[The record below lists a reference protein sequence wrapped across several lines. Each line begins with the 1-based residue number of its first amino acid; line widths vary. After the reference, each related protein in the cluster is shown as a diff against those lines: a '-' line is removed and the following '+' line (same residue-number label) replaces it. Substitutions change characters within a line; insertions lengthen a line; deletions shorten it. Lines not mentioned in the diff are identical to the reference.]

1 MRTKIGVLIV
11 GVVFL
16 FAMVLAGCGDQDKSN
31 QAPIAP
37 QAEVTVPEAEVTVPE
52 AEVTAPEDEA
62 APPEVEETDP
72 EVQAEKMAPKTDTE
86 SQEASAPEKE

>member
-11 GVVFL
+11 GFVFL

-31 QAPIAP
+31 QAPI
-37 QAEVTVPEAEVTVPE
+37 TPEAEVTVPE
-52 AEVTAPEDEA
+52 ADVPPPEDEA
-62 APPEVEETDP
+62 APPEVEKTDP

-86 SQEASAPEKE
+86 PQEASTPEKE